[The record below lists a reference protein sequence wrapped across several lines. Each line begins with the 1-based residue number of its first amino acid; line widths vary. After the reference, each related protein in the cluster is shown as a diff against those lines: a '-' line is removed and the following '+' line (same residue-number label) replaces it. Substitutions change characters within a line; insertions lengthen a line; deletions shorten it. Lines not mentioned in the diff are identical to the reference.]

1 MATAVRSVALCAT
14 LLCIGAAQAQEAVI
28 NMESTIKGN
37 QEQPTVLYIVPWKPP
52 EGSEALYQSVDS
64 QLQAVFSHVER
75 TEFRRQLQYIKEMSD
90 VQEKQ

>member
-1 MATAVRSVALCAT
+1 MNRRLIAAAT
-14 LLCIGAAQAQEAVI
+14 LLCIAAVATAQENVI
-28 NMESTIKGN
+28 NMESTVKGN

-52 EGSEALYQSVDS
+52 EGPAALYQSIDS

-90 VQEKQ
+90 TQEKQ